1 MSRTKSGAGGTSTT
15 EIRGRETAPLV
26 FLRARLIRV
35 ALVVAF
41 ASLAAAVPCVAA
53 AEETAAASRGG
64 SPLDAVAP
72 AAGAFGAT
80 GQWVYSL
87 SDPAEFPFLLLKTGN
102 SPWHVLIQPSAD
114 TFIAPNVSVG
124 GLLKFE
130 RSNGTTDVGV
140 GVRAGYDLHFTS
152 LVSLWMR
159 GGIFYNHYSVNN
171 GPSGSNTSLDIKLPV
186 LFHLV
191 PHFFLGVGPTVG
203 LPLQGGGDTTFGLGA
218 IVGGY
223 L

>member
-1 MSRTKSGAGGTSTT
+1 MRPLRRRPRPRPPSANFRVASAAVACAALAALSPGG
-15 EIRGRETAPLV
+15 V
-26 FLRARLIRV
+26 ARL
-35 ALVVAF
+35 ALADEVTT
-41 ASLAAAVPCVAA
+41 PDR
-53 AEETAAASRGG
+53 TA

-72 AAGAFGAT
+72 AASTFGAT

-87 SDPAEFPFLLLKTGN
+87 SDPNEFPFFLLKSGSN
-102 SPWHVLIQPSAD
+102 PWHVLVQPSAD

-130 RSNGTTDVGV
+130 RNNGTTDVGV
-140 GVRAGYDLHFTS
+140 GLRAGYDLHFTS
-152 LVSLWMR
+152 LVSLWIR
-159 GGIFYNHYSVNN
+159 GGLFYHHYSPNN
-171 GPSGSNTSLDIKLPV
+171 GPSGSETHLDIKVPV

-191 PHFFLGVGPTVG
+191 PHFFLGVGPTIS
-203 LPLQGGGDTTFGLGA
+203 LPLQGGGDSTFGLGA